1 MSDPN
6 GRGPFPSP
14 LAPLP
19 QGEGNVESRSRDFG
33 NKIIVALDYARADQA
48 LAFVDRVRPDL
59 CRLKVGKELFVA
71 AGPAFVEAL
80 AARGFA
86 VFLDLKFHDI
96 PNTVAQACKAAARLG
111 VWMMNVHASGGPR
124 MMRAAREALESLP
137 DLASRPRLIAVTVLT
152 SMGEDELRA
161 IGVEANAERQVYL
174 LAKLAHGCGMDGVVC
189 SAREAPLLRP
199 LGPDFLLVTPGI
211 RPTGSDVGD
220 QTRILT
226 PAQAIQAGSDYLVI
240 GRPITQ
246 AADPL
251 AALEAIAREIA
262 QASTQTHAPD
272 IA

>member
-6 GRGPFPSP
+6 GRGPFSSP

-19 QGEGNVESRSRDFG
+19 QGEGNVGSRSRDFG
-33 NKIIVALDYARADQA
+33 NKIIVALDYPDAAQARA
-48 LAFVDRVRPDL
+48 FVARVSPDV

-71 AGPAFVEAL
+71 AGPAFVEEL

-111 VWMMNVHASGGPR
+111 VWMMNVHAAGGPR
-124 MMRAAREALESLP
+124 MMRAAREALE
-137 DLASRPRLIAVTVLT
+137 DLAERPRLIAVTVLT
-152 SMGEDELRA
+152 SMGEEELRA
-161 IGVEANAERQVYL
+161 IGVEASAHQQVL
-174 LAKLAHGCGMDGVVC
+174 RLASLAHDSGMDGVVC
-189 SAREAPLLRP
+189 SAQEAPLLRSA
-199 LGPDFLLVTPGI
+199 LSQDFLLVTPGI
-211 RPTGSDVGD
+211 RPAGSAVGD

-251 AALEAIAREIA
+251 AALEAITREIVC
-262 QASTQTHAPD
+262 SNTEIKP
-272 IA
+272 